1 MSFTFE
7 LDVGPYELLLSRCDP
22 VSHEYHVLLNAC
34 IEERITKDP
43 HKRLHKVVQILCQ
56 CEQAD
61 KLLVLAITVAPTVAD
76 IIRNALE
83 GWLV

>member
-1 MSFTFE
+1 VSLTFE
-7 LDVGPYELLLSRCDP
+7 LDVEPYELLLSRCDP

-34 IEERITKDP
+34 VEERITKN
-43 HKRLHKVVQILCQ
+43 RISVYTKVVQRG
-56 CEQAD
+56 QAE